1 MAGGCQVQSHGEVE
15 GQREDREVPLAEDGT
30 QSTRKDGAGD
40 EREKRLIAVINLRS
54 TLSSP
59 LTGPLTVPLS
69 LTQSFVSLENLVVH

>member
-1 MAGGCQVQSHGEVE
+1 MAGGCQVQGHGEVE

-30 QSTRKDGAGD
+30 QSTRKDGAGY

-69 LTQSFVSLENLVVH
+69 LTQSFLSPLRI